1 MKHINIPVIV
11 VLAVVTSLFGIQP
24 AMARGGGFH
33 GGGGGD
39 FHGGGGGGW
48 SGGRGGDFH
57 GGGDFGGGGER
68 PGRGGEFHGGG
79 DHGWGDHGDHGNRGD
94 RNNNNNSNNNNNTYN
109 VNAYGNDD
117 WGWGAADGAL
127 AGLAVGAAIG
137 SAASQPSTVVVDN
150 TTVVQQPPTFPAGTK
165 VTVLPD
171 GSQVRNVDG
180 APLYQSGSTWYKPYF
195 GSNGVYYEVVPAPQ
209 S

>member
-1 MKHINIPVIV
+1 MKYMNIPIIV
-11 VLAVVTSLFGIQP
+11 VLAAATSLFGIQP

-33 GGGGGD
+33 GGGGG
-39 FHGGGGGGW
+39 GW
-48 SGGRGGDFH
+48 SGGRGG
-57 GGGDFGGGGER
+57 ESR
-68 PGRGGEFHGGG
+68 GG
-79 DHGWGDHGDHGNRGD
+79 DHNWGDHGDHNWGDHGNH
-94 RNNNNNSNNNNNTYN
+94 NNNNNNNNNTSNTYN
-109 VNAYGNDD
+109 VNAYGDD
-117 WGWGAADGAL
+117 GWGWGAADGAI

-150 TTVVQQPPTFPAGTK
+150 TTVVQPPPAFPAGTK
-165 VTVLPD
+165 VTVLPE

-180 APLYQSGSTWYKPYF
+180 SPIYQNGSTWYKPYF